1 MYRLVHKSYR
11 YFTAAGNFFPLG
23 GARNFCRSIILFLAL
38 FFQKLLEKES
48 LNHVFGITGIM
59 KIIGDRMKYVST
71 NFSQKTKL
79 KFQIE
84 IASSIDKIK

>member
-1 MYRLVHKSYR
+1 MSFHYIIPCS
-11 YFTAAGNFFPLG
+11 FFSKTFG
-23 GARNFCRSIILFLAL
+23 ETR
-38 FFQKLLEKES
+38 ES

-84 IASSIDKIK
+84 IASSIDKIKFNSSGLLPI

>member
-1 MYRLVHKSYR
+1 MSFHYIIPCS
-11 YFTAAGNFFPLG
+11 FFSKTFG
-23 GARNFCRSIILFLAL
+23 ETR
-38 FFQKLLEKES
+38 ES